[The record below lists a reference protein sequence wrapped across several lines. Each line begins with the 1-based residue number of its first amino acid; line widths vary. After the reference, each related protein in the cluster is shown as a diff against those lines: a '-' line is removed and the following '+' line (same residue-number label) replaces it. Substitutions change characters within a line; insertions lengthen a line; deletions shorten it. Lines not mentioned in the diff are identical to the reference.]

1 MIVIVLENEHGF
13 FLYTL
18 RLFANV
24 HIDIYAIYSLI
35 YCTILLFNIIGT
47 YILCSSFSVHFLTSY
62 IRLLAYIHPREN
74 MRRYFLQKR
83 VCAHTP
89 AHFYYV
95 NMYVHN
101 QHFMTNYEFTPWFSG
116 SRI

>member
-35 YCTILLFNIIGT
+35 YFIITI
-47 YILCSSFSVHFLTSY
+47 
-62 IRLLAYIHPREN
+62 
-74 MRRYFLQKR
+74 
-83 VCAHTP
+83 
-89 AHFYYV
+89 
-95 NMYVHN
+95 
-101 QHFMTNYEFTPWFSG
+101 
-116 SRI
+116 